1 MKRLI
6 HDLENNCLVPGFTLT
21 NAEDYNIIQPKIK
34 RLHMQD
40 QNQKQEYEHIK
51 SKIKSLKARVY
62 GLYKLY
68 NSVIFLKYNAVR
80 YFYYVNSF
88 YRDQQYDGQIIE
100 GTDQNIIY
108 KEQIVEDEDACYSTN
123 YNGRAIHKIIN
134 ANSMLDL

>member
-1 MKRLI
+1 
-6 HDLENNCLVPGFTLT
+6 
-21 NAEDYNIIQPKIK
+21 
-34 RLHMQD
+34 MQD

-134 ANSMLDL
+134 ANSMLDLWLSIISLGYHWKPNVNKLTLKEFRTSI

>member
-1 MKRLI
+1 M
-6 HDLENNCLVPGFTLT
+6 
-21 NAEDYNIIQPKIK
+21 
-34 RLHMQD
+34 
-40 QNQKQEYEHIK
+40 
-51 SKIKSLKARVY
+51 Y

-134 ANSMLDL
+134 ANSMLDLWLSIISLGYHWDPNINKLTLKEFRTSI